1 MHEMSIALGL
11 VEAVRTEMGR
21 HGSKRLL
28 RVGISIG
35 ELAGVDRQ
43 SLSFCL
49 DATFAEEHWGQ
60 VVTEFRAQAVEARCR
75 TCTRCFQPP
84 RDDFRCPD
92 CQTAAVDVLRGDA
105 VEIEWLE
112 VE

>member
-1 MHEMSIALGL
+1 MHEMSIAMGI
-11 VEAVRTEMGR
+11 VEAIRAELASDSSR
-21 HGSKRLL
+21 RLL
-28 RVGISIG
+28 RVGVAIG

-43 SLSFCL
+43 SLAFCL
-49 DATFAEEHWGQ
+49 DATFAEEHWEG
-60 VVTEFRAQAVEARCR
+60 VDAVFSARGVEVRCR
-75 TCTRCFQPP
+75 TCARQFQPP

-92 CQTAAVDVLRGDA
+92 CQTADVEVLSGDA